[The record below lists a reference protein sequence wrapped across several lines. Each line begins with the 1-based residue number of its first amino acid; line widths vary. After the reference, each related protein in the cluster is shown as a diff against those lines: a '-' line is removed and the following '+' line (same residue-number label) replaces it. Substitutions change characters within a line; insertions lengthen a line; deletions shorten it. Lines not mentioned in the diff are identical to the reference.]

1 MSWKRMRLSDRGNNL
16 RKGEGI
22 NKLQEEKGM
31 SLTEESVP
39 GKDCGRI
46 LNSEHSRHPALIII
60 LDTRCEKIIF
70 EILNY

>member
-1 MSWKRMRLSDRGNNL
+1 MRLSDRGNNL

-39 GKDCGRI
+39 GKDSGRI